1 MKNRPDL
8 FDFLPGMEP
17 FPGYRL
23 RSPLGRG
30 GFSEV
35 WMADNPKGQRVA
47 LKFLAGDG
55 RSSTTEELRALQT
68 VRELR
73 HPHLLRI
80 EQVWCK
86 AGFIVVAMEL
96 ADGSLAGLLDVYR
109 SEFGTPVDAQNACL
123 WLGEAAE
130 VLDFLNAP
138 THEVNG
144 RTVGIQHCDVKPSN
158 LLLVGEQLKLA
169 DFGLAVTMPERSPP
183 PPPRGGTAAY
193 CGPEVYGG
201 RLSPSSDQFALAVT
215 YCELR
220 TGRLPFRKIPTSLRP
235 SIDRTPD
242 LSLLPEPERPAI
254 ARALHP
260 VPEKRWPNCV
270 ALLDQL
276 SRAAGTRSVAC

>member
-1 MKNRPDL
+1 MKHRPDL

-35 WMADNPKGQRVA
+35 WMADNPQGKRVA

-55 RSSTTEELRALQT
+55 RRSTTEELRALQT
-68 VRELR
+68 IREFR

-109 SEFGTPVDAQNACL
+109 TEFGTPVDAEHACL

-130 VLDFLNAP
+130 ALDFLNAP

-158 LLLVGEQLKLA
+158 LLLVGETLKLA
-169 DFGLAVTMPERSPP
+169 DFGLAAALAERSPP
-183 PPPRGGTAAY
+183 PPPRGGTPVY
-193 CGPEVYGG
+193 CAPEVFGG
-201 RLSPSSDQFALAVT
+201 RLSPFTDQYALAVS

-220 TGRLPFRKIPTSLRP
+220 TGRLPFRTIPDALRP
-235 SIDRTPD
+235 SFDRTPD
-242 LSLLPEPERPAI
+242 LTHLPEAERPAI
-254 ARALHP
+254 ARALHA
-260 VPEKRWPNCV
+260 VPEKRWPTCG

-276 SRAAGTRSVAC
+276 RQAAGARSVAC